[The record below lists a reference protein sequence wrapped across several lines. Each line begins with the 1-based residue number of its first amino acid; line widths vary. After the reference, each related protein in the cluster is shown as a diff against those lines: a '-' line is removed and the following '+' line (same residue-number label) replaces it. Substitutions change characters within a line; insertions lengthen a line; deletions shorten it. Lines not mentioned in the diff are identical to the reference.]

1 MYTMNGFVWNI
12 VTVSPYSN
20 MLQRSDGSYTCGMC
34 DRNNQTIYI
43 SNILRGGFLRKVLL
57 HEICHSAM
65 FSYGINMTL
74 EQEEMFCDFLA
85 TYADEIISITNN
97 VFQTLRTAL

>member
-43 SNILRGGFLRKVLL
+43 SNILR

-65 FSYGINMTL
+65 FSYGIDMTL

>member
-1 MYTMNGFVWNI
+1 
-12 VTVSPYSN
+12 
-20 MLQRSDGSYTCGMC
+20 
-34 DRNNQTIYI
+34 
-43 SNILRGGFLRKVLL
+43 
-57 HEICHSAM
+57 M
-65 FSYGINMTL
+65 FSYGIDMTL